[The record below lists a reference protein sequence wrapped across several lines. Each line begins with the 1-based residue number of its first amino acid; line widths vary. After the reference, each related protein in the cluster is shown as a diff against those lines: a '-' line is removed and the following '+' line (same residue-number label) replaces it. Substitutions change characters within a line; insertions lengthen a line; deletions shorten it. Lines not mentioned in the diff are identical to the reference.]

1 MPWGLD
7 VGCWMLDVFFMNLPV
22 QHIAGEPLNDEQQK
36 YLEGFFAGLA
46 AHGVSFGDVAPTPA
60 ADKKISLDDLIFEE
74 RVKHELHPL
83 DAYDQILENAV
94 NNKAPDKEEI
104 FRFKWNGL
112 FFLTPNKEAFMAR
125 LRIPG
130 GVLKTFQLRELASIA
145 KELTSGY
152 VQITTRANFQMRL
165 IQPKD
170 CPEFLHRVQS
180 VGLHTRGAGADNIR
194 NLTANPTAGIDPH
207 ELIDVLPFC
216 NELAQ
221 IIINDR
227 SFYDLPRKFN
237 IAFDGG
243 GLIGTVEDTN
253 DIGAKAVWV
262 GTPSTVSA
270 RSEEKSGHAGTVLG
284 APEALSPAASPSSLG
299 GERAGGWGG
308 DVVGQS
314 NAITT
319 SNEPSHPS
327 PSIPHASEGRGRS
340 VLDAAGNPIAPGV
353 YFRLALGGA
362 TGHKAFA
369 RDLGVLVKPAELNKV
384 IVALVRV
391 YIANGNRTDRK
402 KARLKHLLETWSLE
416 KYLGEAEK
424 ILGCKLLRAPLTEV
438 GQASRLSG
446 SEGVSPSNTNAGETP
461 ADQTGGTPV
470 PLPHTHIGVYPQKQK
485 GLNYIGV
492 AMPVGQITP
501 KQMLRVAE
509 IADLYGSGE
518 IRLTVWQNFIIP
530 NVPDAYVETVKK
542 ALKKIGFDTQQ
553 SLLRGGLIACTGN
566 SYCKFAQSNTKAH
579 ALELADYLDKRITL
593 DSPVNIHVTGC
604 PNSCAQHYMG
614 DIGLLGVKVKG
625 EDGYH
630 VFIGGG
636 FGVNQAVGRQVFSG
650 VTANDLKPTLEKM
663 LKGYQRRREPGE
675 TFKKFTTR
683 NDLNTLQAIFTN
695 EE

>member
-1 MPWGLD
+1 MSH
-7 VGCWMLDVFFMNLPV
+7 LPV
-22 QHIAGEPLNDEQQK
+22 QHVNGEPLNDEQRK

-46 AHGVSFGDVAPTPA
+46 THGVSFGDVEPTPA
-60 ADKKISLDDLIFEE
+60 AEKKVSLDDLIFEE

-94 NNKAPDKEEI
+94 TNKTPDKEEI

-130 GVLKTFQLRELASIA
+130 GLIKTFQLRELASIA

-170 CPEFLHRVQS
+170 APEILRRIQS

-207 ELIDVLPFC
+207 ELIDVLPLC
-216 NELAQ
+216 NELGQ

-253 DIGAKAVWV
+253 DIGAKAV
-262 GTPSTVSA
+262 
-270 RSEEKSGHAGTVLG
+270 KI
-284 APEALSPAASPSSLG
+284 
-299 GERAGGWGG
+299 G
-308 DVVGQS
+308 DE
-314 NAITT
+314 IFF
-319 SNEPSHPS
+319 
-327 PSIPHASEGRGRS
+327 R
-340 VLDAAGNPIAPGV
+340 IAV
-353 YFRLALGGA
+353 GGA

-424 ILGCKLLRAPLTEV
+424 ILGCKLQRAPTDLKLEF
-438 GQASRLSG
+438 SDSK
-446 SEGVSPSNTNAGETP
+446 
-461 ADQTGGTPV
+461 
-470 PLPHTHIGVYPQKQK
+470 LPHSHLGVHAQKQK
-485 GLNYIGV
+485 SLNYIGV

-542 ALKKIGFDTQQ
+542 ALRKIGFDTQQ
-553 SLLRGGLIACTGN
+553 SLLRGGIIACTGN
-566 SYCKFAQSNTKAH
+566 SFCKFAQSNTKGH

-593 DSPVNIHVTGC
+593 DAPINIHLTGC

-614 DIGLLGVKVKG
+614 DIGLLGVKVRG

-636 FGVNQAVGRQVFSG
+636 FGKNQAVGRQVFSG

-663 LKGYQRRREPGE
+663 LKGYLRRRADGE
-675 TFKKFTTR
+675 TFQKFTAR
-683 NDLNTLQAIFTN
+683 QDLNTLQAIFTN
-695 EE
+695 DE

>member
-1 MPWGLD
+1 MEI
-7 VGCWMLDVFFMNLPV
+7 PV
-22 QHIAGEPLNDEQQK
+22 QHINGEPLNDEQRK

-46 AHGVSFGDVAPTPA
+46 AHGVSFGDVAPVPA
-60 ADKKISLDDLIFEE
+60 AEKKISLDDLIFEE

-94 NNKAPDKEEI
+94 TNKSPDKEEI

-130 GVLKTFQLRELASIA
+130 GVLKTFQLRELAAVA
-145 KELTSGY
+145 KDLTSGY

-170 CPEFLHRVQS
+170 APEVLRRIQS

-207 ELIDVLPFC
+207 ELIDVQPLVQ
-216 NELAQ
+216 ELAQ

-253 DIGAKAVWV
+253 DIGAKAVKV
-262 GTPSTVSA
+262 GDEVF
-270 RSEEKSGHAGTVLG
+270 
-284 APEALSPAASPSSLG
+284 
-299 GERAGGWGG
+299 
-308 DVVGQS
+308 
-314 NAITT
+314 
-319 SNEPSHPS
+319 
-327 PSIPHASEGRGRS
+327 
-340 VLDAAGNPIAPGV
+340 
-353 YFRLALGGA
+353 FRIALGGA
-362 TGHKAFA
+362 TGHKTFA
-369 RDLGVLVKPAELNKV
+369 RDLGVLVKAAELNKV
-384 IVALVRV
+384 IVALVRI
-391 YIANGNRTDRK
+391 YIANGNRGDRK
-402 KARLKHLLETWSLE
+402 KARLKHLLETWPLE

-424 ILGCKLLRAPLTEV
+424 ILGYKLQR
-438 GQASRLSG
+438 
-446 SEGVSPSNTNAGETP
+446 TP
-461 ADQTGGTPV
+461 ADLKVEYGDAK
-470 PLPHTHIGVYPQKQK
+470 LPHSHIGIFPQKQK
-485 GLNYIGV
+485 GLNYVGV

-542 ALKKIGFDTQQ
+542 ALRKIGFDTQQ

-566 SYCKFAQSNTKAH
+566 SFCKFAQSNTKGH

-593 DSPVNIHVTGC
+593 DAPINIHLTGC

-614 DIGLLGVKVKG
+614 DIGLLGVKVRG

-630 VFIGGG
+630 VFVGGG
-636 FGVNQAVGRQVFSG
+636 FGANQAVGRQIFSG
-650 VTANDLKPTLEKM
+650 VTANDLKPTLEKI
-663 LKGYQRRREPGE
+663 LKGYLRRREAGE
-675 TFKKFTTR
+675 TFQKFTTR
-683 NDLNTLQAIFTN
+683 NDLNSLQAIFTN
-695 EE
+695 DE

>member
-1 MPWGLD
+1 M
-7 VGCWMLDVFFMNLPV
+7 CIKMEIPV
-22 QHIAGEPLNDEQQK
+22 QHINGEPLNDEQRK
-36 YLEGFFAGLA
+36 YLDGFFAGLA
-46 AHGVSFGDVAPTPA
+46 AHGVSFGDVEETPA
-60 ADKKISLDDLIFEE
+60 TEKKVSLDDLILEE
-74 RVKHELHPL
+74 RIKRELHPL
-83 DAYDQILENAV
+83 DAYPQIVENALA
-94 NNKAPDKEEI
+94 NKAPEKEDI

-112 FFLTPNKEAFMAR
+112 FFLTPMKDAFMAR

-130 GVLKTFQLRELASIA
+130 GVLKTFQLRELAGIA
-145 KELTSGY
+145 KDLTSGY

-170 CPEFLHRVQS
+170 TPEVLRRIQS

-216 NELAQ
+216 HELAQ
-221 IIINDR
+221 IIIHDR
-227 SFYDLPRKFN
+227 SFYNLPRKFN

-253 DIGAKAVWV
+253 DIGAKAVKV
-262 GTPSTVSA
+262 GD
-270 RSEEKSGHAGTVLG
+270 E
-284 APEALSPAASPSSLG
+284 
-299 GERAGGWGG
+299 
-308 DVVGQS
+308 
-314 NAITT
+314 IF
-319 SNEPSHPS
+319 
-327 PSIPHASEGRGRS
+327 
-340 VLDAAGNPIAPGV
+340 
-353 YFRLALGGA
+353 FRIALGGA
-362 TGHKAFA
+362 TGHKTFA

-384 IVALVRV
+384 IIAIVRV

-416 KYLGEAEK
+416 KYLGETEK
-424 ILGCKLLRAPLTEV
+424 ILGYKLAK
-438 GQASRLSG
+438 A
-446 SEGVSPSNTNAGETP
+446 P
-461 ADQTGGTPV
+461 ADLKLDYGDSRF
-470 PLPHTHIGVYPQKQK
+470 PHAHIGIHSQKQK
-485 GLNYIGV
+485 GLNHVGV

-553 SLLRGGLIACTGN
+553 SLLRGGVIACTGN
-566 SYCKFAQSNTKAH
+566 SYCKFAQTNTKGH
-579 ALELADYLDKRITL
+579 ALEIADYLDKKITL
-593 DSPVNIHVTGC
+593 DSPINIHLTGC

-614 DIGLLGVKVKG
+614 DIGLLGVKVRG

-636 FGVNQAVGRQVFSG
+636 FGANQAVGRQVFSG
-650 VTANDLKPTLEKM
+650 LTVSDLKPTLEKM
-663 LKGYQRRREPGE
+663 LKSYLRHRQPGE
-675 TFKKFTTR
+675 PFQKFTTR